1 MNVTAYR
8 IRLMMISG
16 ISQPK
21 TLLVIG
27 LLIASSLGGGFLGY
41 MYAESKISPGLRT
54 IISEKEAELDEQ
66 QERMNKIEETLGK
79 QQIINNE
86 LSEDYTSLQEEL
98 ETLQTRNTQLA
109 LELQWL
115 QSYMKE
121 YEPLTLPEQAPVIPT
136 AFQYIPSE
144 IILTPSAPQYAL
156 PLAAN
161 ELANYNSFHEELA
174 MSDEALNSL
183 LNNGFVVVEYPS
195 TFEDFEEAYR
205 WVSSHDLPVFITSDT
220 MLHLYHIQFDK
231 TLKSVEEKVFF
242 DYIWNISK
250 ALYEYNFGNINCTE
264 GTTREAHVRNAAYY
278 AVALMLLKPSESQLT
293 TPDPDMIPTGTEAFT
308 EDDLE
313 KYEFGVPISLKSLVD
328 RELDLIESHRGFSS
342 SPIFIYQE
350 DYSQYVPRGH
360 YTTTEKLKNY
370 FKAFMWYGRLI
381 MLLRGDPDL
390 LPGQTNLILD
400 DEKAII
406 SEYDA
411 EVQTKQACITTAY
424 LAEKPELWVKWNKIY
439 DVTSF
444 YVGFSDDLGPL
455 EYLEALETVFRGSY
469 DPRAMTSEDYTRL
482 KVELAQYRP
491 PAIYGGTGDQI
502 PVDPVT
508 PETLDDV
515 LEAAKGFRMMGQ
527 RFIPDSYMFQEL
539 VYPRVGVYQG
549 TGNPFTKTAGSIRGF
564 PRGLDVMAVLGSAR
578 ASALLDLYGD
588 TEYVNYDVQFSKLEA
603 EFNNLTV
610 EEWNRNLYW
619 SWLYA
624 LRPLLTEYSEG
635 FPAFMRTEAWG
646 DKQLTAALASWMEL
660 RHDTILYAKQSYTVL
675 IGLPIFEPIGGY
687 VEPVPEF
694 YARLL
699 DLTEMTRVGLG
710 TLNVLDNSS
719 DRRLTRLEDVL
730 GRLIEISEKEL
741 AGKPLASGDCE
752 YIQGFSEQ
760 IKDITL
766 GLDDKDRKSTLV
778 ADVHTDPNA
787 GRVLEEGTGYLRLL
801 IAAVKHPTGE
811 IALAAGPVMTYYE
824 FKHSMSDRLTDE
836 AWRNLLQ
843 DNPPSVPEWV
853 NNYTK

>member
-1 MNVTAYR
+1 
-8 IRLMMISG
+8 
-16 ISQPK
+16 
-21 TLLVIG
+21 
-27 LLIASSLGGGFLGY
+27 
-41 MYAESKISPGLRT
+41 
-54 IISEKEAELDEQ
+54 
-66 QERMNKIEETLGK
+66 
-79 QQIINNE
+79 
-86 LSEDYTSLQEEL
+86 
-98 ETLQTRNTQLA
+98 
-109 LELQWL
+109 
-115 QSYMKE
+115 
-121 YEPLTLPEQAPVIPT
+121 
-136 AFQYIPSE
+136 
-144 IILTPSAPQYAL
+144 
-156 PLAAN
+156 
-161 ELANYNSFHEELA
+161 
-174 MSDEALNSL
+174 
-183 LNNGFVVVEYPS
+183 
-195 TFEDFEEAYR
+195 
-205 WVSSHDLPVFITSDT
+205 
-220 MLHLYHIQFDK
+220 
-231 TLKSVEEKVFF
+231 
-242 DYIWNISK
+242 
-250 ALYEYNFGNINCTE
+250 
-264 GTTREAHVRNAAYY
+264 
-278 AVALMLLKPSESQLT
+278 
-293 TPDPDMIPTGTEAFT
+293 
-308 EDDLE
+308 
-313 KYEFGVPISLKSLVD
+313 
-328 RELDLIESHRGFSS
+328 
-342 SPIFIYQE
+342 
-350 DYSQYVPRGH
+350 
-360 YTTTEKLKNY
+360 
-370 FKAFMWYGRLI
+370 
-381 MLLRGDPDL
+381 
-390 LPGQTNLILD
+390 
-400 DEKAII
+400 
-406 SEYDA
+406 
-411 EVQTKQACITTAY
+411 
-424 LAEKPELWVKWNKIY
+424 
-439 DVTSF
+439 
-444 YVGFSDDLGPL
+444 
-455 EYLEALETVFRGSY
+455 
-469 DPRAMTSEDYTRL
+469 
-482 KVELAQYRP
+482 
-491 PAIYGGTGDQI
+491 
-502 PVDPVT
+502 
-508 PETLDDV
+508 
-515 LEAAKGFRMMGQ
+515 MMGQ

-564 PRGLDVMAVLGSAR
+564 PRGLDVMAVLGSAQ

-624 LRPLLTEYSEG
+624 LRPLLTECSEG

-646 DKQLTAALASWMEL
+646 DKQLTAALASWTEL
-660 RHDTILYAKQSYTVL
+660 RHDTILYAKQSYTVS

-853 NNYTK
+853 NNYAK